1 MSSTFEVPIQ
11 RSRGMR
17 DLLPPGMRAFRRVE
31 DAFRGATARWG
42 YEEVRTPTI
51 ETYSL
56 FTSAG
61 GLTPAMLSR
70 VYTFLDWDGWSGD
83 RVVLRPDSTI
93 PVARLANE
101 AALGMPARMCY
112 VQNVFRFSAT
122 GDREDWQIGIEYLGA
137 PGALADLE
145 VVAVACETLDTL
157 GMRPTVRL
165 GHVGVTRALAAN
177 LAAGGADFGEMVDA
191 VTEHGI
197 RALRPGVATDARLA
211 AFIDVAVTP
220 GGIAL
225 IENLRALADGVLP
238 DALAALDELRAM
250 AVALEQSGRDIVVDF
265 GIPRDFEYYTG
276 VVFEFDADGQSWGKG
291 GRYAPGLAGT
301 ARTACGLALDAGR
314 LADHLAP
321 SSAPRLTV
329 AVVPAGSDDMG
340 EALQVAQTLHR
351 SGISASLATDPGAAA
366 VAVRVREG
374 RLAATTPDA
383 DRDLDS
389 LDDLVGLLV
398 QYK

>member
-56 FTSAG
+56 FTSAD

-165 GHVGVTRALAAN
+165 GHVGVTRALAQQPWIV
-177 LAAGGADFGEMVDA
+177 LVDLTHRA
-191 VTEHGI
+191 TLSDRTIEHINRLRG
-197 RALRPGVATDARLA
+197 RALV
-211 AFIDVAVTP
+211 
-220 GGIAL
+220 
-225 IENLRALADGVLP
+225 
-238 DALAALDELRAM
+238 
-250 AVALEQSGRDIVVDF
+250 VALHSG
-265 GIPRDFEYYTG
+265 
-276 VVFEFDADGQSWGKG
+276 S
-291 GRYAPGLAGT
+291 
-301 ARTACGLALDAGR
+301 LD
-314 LADHLAP
+314 
-321 SSAPRLTV
+321 
-329 AVVPAGSDDMG
+329 
-340 EALQVAQTLHR
+340 
-351 SGISASLATDPGAAA
+351 SASLAFSDLSVDGYCRADAGGPAS
-366 VAVRVREG
+366 
-374 RLAATTPDA
+374 LATYTAWP
-383 DRDLDS
+383 
-389 LDDLVGLLV
+389 VGLGSQSV
-398 QYK
+398 H

>member
-1 MSSTFEVPIQ
+1 MSASFDVPIQ

-31 DAFRGATARWG
+31 DAFRGAAARWG

-56 FTSAG
+56 FTAAG

-93 PVARLANE
+93 PVARLATE
-101 AALGMPARMCY
+101 AGMGLPARMCY
-112 VQNVFRFSAT
+112 VQNVFRFSVA

-145 VVAVACETLDTL
+145 VAAVACETLDSL
-157 GMRPTVRL
+157 GMRPLVRL
-165 GHVGVTRALAAN
+165 GHVGVTRALAAS
-177 LAAGGADFGEMVDA
+177 LAAGGADFAGMVDA

-197 RALRPGVATDARLA
+197 RALRPGLASDPRLC
-211 AFIDVAVTP
+211 AFVDVAVTP
-220 GGIAL
+220 GGVAL
-225 IENLRALADGVLP
+225 IDNLWALADGVLP
-238 DALAALDELRAM
+238 DAIPALDELRSIAT
-250 AVALEQSGRDIVVDF
+250 ALVASGRDVVVDF

-291 GRYAPGLAGT
+291 GRYAPGLAGP
-301 ARTACGLALDAGR
+301 AKTACGLALDAGR

-321 SSAPRLTV
+321 SSTPRLTV
-329 AVVPAGSDDMG
+329 AVVPGVLADMG

-351 SGISASLATDPGAAA
+351 SGISAALASDPGAAA
-366 VAVRVREG
+366 VAVRVQAG
-374 RLAATTPDA
+374 ALSATTPDTV
-383 DRDLDS
+383 RDLDS